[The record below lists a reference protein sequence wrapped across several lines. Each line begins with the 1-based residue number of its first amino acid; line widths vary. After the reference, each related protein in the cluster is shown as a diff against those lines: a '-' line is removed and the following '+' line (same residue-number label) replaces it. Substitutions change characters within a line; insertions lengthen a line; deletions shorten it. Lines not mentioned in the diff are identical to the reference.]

1 MRETEVQMS
10 TRITIRLST
19 IEQERLDK
27 MAASEVTG
35 CENRCEFVRL
45 LLKREWNRRHGLE
58 KPKPYEWQSA
68 SRIGGRPK
76 AG

>member
-1 MRETEVQMS
+1 VS
-10 TRITIRLST
+10 ARITLRLS
-19 IEQERLDK
+19 EAELERLDK

-35 CENRCEFVRL
+35 CENRCEFVRPL
-45 LLKREWNRRHGLE
+45 LYREYNRRHGLE

-68 SRIGGRPK
+68 SRVGGRPK